1 MTTRLPNWLTATCL
15 TFFCLALSA
24 QPIQVPRYDD
34 ADEYLPQA
42 ERRNKSGIR
51 LFLRQQEGEELVRVA
66 SPRNVT
72 VDVIAR
78 MPPDAEMGVVFF
90 LGGTSVLSI
99 VNERLDRSFSFQPRS
114 RDAWWQQRFA
124 TFLVDAPSDRL
135 GKAGI
140 EDAVWR
146 TGTDHARDLQ
156 AVLDE
161 IARRFKGRLVLHG
174 HSNGAVSLSTAA
186 QLHHPQVRAYMMSG
200 AAHQQPGGER
210 IQQVEYTAPVL
221 LVQHRN
227 DTCRVSS
234 HAAFEAWQSRIR
246 APLKK
251 VLLVEGGIEAMSG
264 PCGPFAAHSFVGQE
278 ATTIQDAI
286 GLLKSMIRN

>member
-1 MTTRLPNWLTATCL
+1 MTIRLTPWLTAACL
-15 TFFCLALSA
+15 SFFCLALGA
-24 QPIQVPRYDD
+24 QPLQVPRYDD

-42 ERRNKSGIR
+42 ERSNKSGIR
-51 LFLRQQEGEELVRVA
+51 LFLRHQEGEELLKVT

-78 MPPDAEMGVVFF
+78 IPPDAEFGVVFF

-114 RDAWWQQRFA
+114 RDTWWQQRFA

-140 EDAVWR
+140 QDTVWR
-146 TGTDHARDLQ
+146 TGSDHARDLQ

-161 IARRFKGRLVLHG
+161 VARRFKGPLVLNG
-174 HSNGAVSLSTAA
+174 HSNGAVSLATAA
-186 QLHHPQVRAYMMSG
+186 QLQHPQVKAYMMSG
-200 AAHQQPGGER
+200 AAHQQRGGER
-210 IQQVEYTAPVL
+210 IQQVEFTAPVL

-234 HAAFEAWQSRIR
+234 HAAFEAWHKGIR

-264 PCGPFAAHSFVGQE
+264 PCGPFAPHSFVGQE
-278 ATTIQDAI
+278 ASTIQDAI
-286 GLLKSMIRN
+286 GLLKPMIRN